1 MSRPDPRWGK
11 RGGFV
16 LLELIIVLFLITVI
30 LGISTV
36 FFANTLPSNRFNA
49 TVRTISAT
57 IRQARS
63 LAQIHSERQTVTID
77 LDSKKYSIE
86 GHGFK
91 DIPSDIS
98 IKVIDPISGEIWK
111 GRYQLIV
118 HATGS
123 IEGGT
128 IVLWNSKKTVS
139 IQVDP
144 IVGTVVIK

>member
-1 MSRPDPRWGK
+1 MSRPDPK
-11 RGGFV
+11 RNGFV

-36 FFANTLPSNRFNA
+36 FFANVLPSNRFNA
-49 TVRTISAT
+49 TVRTLSAT

-63 LAQIHSERQTVTID
+63 LAQIHSERQAFTID
-77 LDSKKYSIE
+77 LDSKKYGIE
-86 GHGFK
+86 GRSFK
-91 DIPSDIS
+91 NIPSDIS
-98 IKVIDPISGEIWK
+98 IKVIDPISGEILK
-111 GRYQLIV
+111 GEYRFIL
-118 HATGS
+118 HETGS

-139 IQVDP
+139 IQGDP